1 MNNVEVVGAH
11 YSKAR
16 LDFILISVGLLDKV
30 NVIKY
35 EDRLGRDFDQK
46 EVLLKIGRG
55 EKVATNNI
63 KESTLKSE
71 GAKLIGLLSFYE
83 MLNEHLRVPEPE
95 IGLIVGRIEA
105 AIKRKEEYI
114 DIEIENIEARI
125 AGLEDEIL
133 ALITFLPSSNDMINR
148 PSTCNSRMKYEMVTM
163 GIKNRLLSLQ
173 ANIHRKEISNRIN
186 LVQRKNQAEN
196 DYGGSVL

>member
-16 LDFILISVGLLDKV
+16 LDFILLSVGLLDKV

-35 EDRLGRDFDQK
+35 EDRLGRDFDHK

-105 AIKRKEEYI
+105 AIKRKEEYR
-114 DIEIENIEARI
+114 DRKYRSE
-125 AGLEDEIL
+125 
-133 ALITFLPSSNDMINR
+133 
-148 PSTCNSRMKYEMVTM
+148 NSRFR
-163 GIKNRLLSLQ
+163 G
-173 ANIHRKEISNRIN
+173 
-186 LVQRKNQAEN
+186 
-196 DYGGSVL
+196 